1 MPVNL
6 FGNINGT
13 YQPPQINVFE
23 LAKQQNNKPVRFNE
37 TELGK
42 NNPVVKV
49 NISKEGLMAL
59 HGSKLPG
66 SIDIKTEQERMR
78 YASEHQPTESYYYR
92 MAREMNSTLEQK
104 RTENNGNLTIED
116 RENALMSSFKT
127 IADDGKVYGLYTDE
141 DEIVQGYDSGTRVR
155 FIEDP
160 TSEDGYRR
168 LTKEDELEILQKE
181 FDDIAESKFSK
192 RQQEAAEEIAK
203 SLESLQKILEKRGKG
218 SVREYYPIKIPD
230 DFLEKLLLKSRKH
243 IANL

>member
-13 YQPPQINVFE
+13 YQPPQMN
-23 LAKQQNNKPVRFNE
+23 LLGSAKVQNRNPVRYNE

-49 NISKEGLMAL
+49 NISAEGLRAL

-66 SIDIKTEQERMR
+66 SIDIKAEQERIK
-78 YASEHQPTESYYYR
+78 YASEHQPTESYYNR
-92 MAREMNSTLEQK
+92 MSREMSNALEQK
-104 RTENNGNLTIED
+104 RAENNGNLTIED
-116 RENALMSSFKT
+116 REDALMSSFQS
-127 IADDGKVYGLYTDE
+127 IA
-141 DEIVQGYDSGTRVR
+141 DEIVKGYDSGTRVR

-218 SVREYYPIKIPD
+218 SVREYHPIKIPD

>member
-1 MPVNL
+1 MPINL
-6 FGNINGT
+6 FGNTNGT
-13 YQPPQINVFE
+13 YQPPPINVFE

-37 TELGK
+37 TNLGK

-66 SIDIKTEQERMR
+66 SIDIKAEQERMR

-104 RTENNGNLTIED
+104 RAENNGNLTIED
-116 RENALMSSFKT
+116 RENALMGSFKS
-127 IADDGKVYGLYTDE
+127 IA
-141 DEIVQGYDSGTRVR
+141 DEIVKGYDNGTRVR
-155 FIEDP
+155 FIEDES
-160 TSEDGYRR
+160 SEDGFRK

-181 FDDIAESKFSK
+181 FDDIAETRFGKH
-192 RQQEAAEEIAK
+192 QTEAAEAIAK
-203 SLESLQKILEKRGKG
+203 SMEELQKALQKSGRSYVK
-218 SVREYYPIKIPD
+218 EYHPIKIPD
-230 DFLEKLLLKSRKH
+230 NFLENLLKKSRMY

>member
-66 SIDIKTEQERMR
+66 SIDIK
-78 YASEHQPTESYYYR
+78 AESYNRRQGKRSY
-92 MAREMNSTLEQK
+92 EQ
-104 RTENNGNLTIED
+104 
-116 RENALMSSFKT
+116 F
-127 IADDGKVYGLYTDE
+127 
-141 DEIVQGYDSGTRVR
+141 
-155 FIEDP
+155 
-160 TSEDGYRR
+160 
-168 LTKEDELEILQKE
+168 
-181 FDDIAESKFSK
+181 
-192 RQQEAAEEIAK
+192 
-203 SLESLQKILEKRGKG
+203 
-218 SVREYYPIKIPD
+218 
-230 DFLEKLLLKSRKH
+230 
-243 IANL
+243 

>member
-1 MPVNL
+1 MPINL

-66 SIDIKTEQERMR
+66 SIDIKAEQERMR

-127 IADDGKVYGLYTDE
+127 IAD
-141 DEIVQGYDSGTRVR
+141 EIVQGYDSGTRVR

-192 RQQEAAEEIAK
+192 RQQEAVEEIAK

-218 SVREYYPIKIPD
+218 SVGEYHPIKIPD
-230 DFLEKLLLKSRKH
+230 DFLEKLLLKSRKY